1 MKYLKYI
8 VVLLSVLIVSC
19 SSHTKLNDS
28 QSNSRAFYIE
38 EKALNEGVLRIHVPM
53 NAPKNL
59 AIKTQNGEWFVLQD
73 SEESI
78 EIMPQKIFESST
90 TLEFKVEKL
99 QGVIWRDSKK
109 VTELVFKKPGIYLI
123 YFADNLETEPENT
136 FSLQESIKFEP
147 KY

>member
-1 MKYLKYI
+1 MKYFKYI
-8 VVLLSVLIVSC
+8 FVLFSIFIVSC
-19 SSHTKLNDS
+19 SSHTKLDDS

-38 EKALNEGVLRIHVPM
+38 DKALDEGVLRIHIPM
-53 NAPKNL
+53 HAPKNL
-59 AIKTQNGEWFVLQD
+59 AIKTPNGEWFVLQD

-78 EIMPQKIFESST
+78 EIMPQKIFESSI

-99 QGVIWRDSKK
+99 QGVIWRDSKR
-109 VTELVFKKPGIYLI
+109 VTDLIFKTPGIYLI